1 MSNTMRAYKTEIKP
15 NSEQMTKMNQ
25 TFGNCRWVYNA
36 YLAYNQEQ
44 YEKNQPFVSGYDY
57 SKHINHSPDTPEW
70 LKETSSKATKQAIM
84 NAENAYKNFFKGNA
98 KFPRFK
104 KKGKTKDSFYLVGT
118 LYAERHRIKLPTLGW
133 VRLKEFGYIP
143 TDKKPKSATVS
154 RVAGKYYVS
163 VLFDFSVG
171 TVEKPYGNPIGI
183 DLGVK
188 DLAICSDGTV
198 HKNINKTNKM
208 KKLERQ
214 LKHQQRNLSRKYQTK
229 RKGEAAS
236 QNILKQKL
244 KVQRL
249 HRRLTNIRIDYQ
261 NKVINHIIQQ
271 KPSYITIEDLNIK
284 GMMKNRH
291 LSRAVSQQRLFDFKT
306 KLIQKANEHNIEVRE
321 VDRWYPSS
329 KLCSCCGFKKVDL
342 SLSDRVYECSNC
354 QSVFDRD
361 LNASFNLLQATD
373 YAVLT

>member
-1 MSNTMRAYKTEIKP
+1 MRAYKTEIKP
-15 NSEQMTKMNQ
+15 SSEQITKINQ

-44 YEKNQPFVSGYDY
+44 YRQSKTFVSGYDY
-57 SKHINHSPDTPEW
+57 SKHLNHASDTPEW
-70 LKETSSKATKQAIM
+70 LKQTSSKATKQAIM
-84 NAENAYKNFFKGNA
+84 NAEKAYKNFFKGNA

-104 KKGKTKDSFYLVGT
+104 KKGKTNESFYLVGT
-118 LYAERHRIKLPTLGW
+118 FHIERHRIKLPTLGW

-143 TDKKPKSATVS
+143 TDRKPKSATVS
-154 RVAGKYYVS
+154 RIAGRYYVS

-171 TVEKPYGNPIGI
+171 TVETPNGSPIGI

-198 HKNINKTNKM
+198 HQNINKTNKM
-208 KKLERQ
+208 KKLERR
-214 LKHQQRNLSRKYQTK
+214 LKHQQRILSRKYKTK
-229 RKGEAAS
+229 GKGEATS

-249 HRRLTNIRIDYQ
+249 HRRLTNIRTDYQ
-261 NKVINHIIQQ
+261 NQVINHIIQQ
-271 KPSYITIEDLNIK
+271 KPRYITIEDLNIN

-291 LSRAVSQQRLFDFKT
+291 VSKAVSQQRLFDFKT
-306 KLIQKANEHNIEVRE
+306 KLIKKANDHNIEIRQ

-354 QSVFDRD
+354 QSVLDRD
-361 LNASFNLLQATD
+361 VNASINLLQAID
-373 YAVLT
+373 YTVLT